1 MIREYNMRRFEPL
14 GRNDTMRG
22 FFNKVAEHIDKLD
35 SEGQRKQYRLLV
47 EELSFYESVFRSMRE
62 GVLVVDATGRT
73 VYANEAVARLTGF
86 DGAKAKGRPVRHILP
101 DWDWDNLLAPSDEGQ
116 GWTRQ
121 ASCEI
126 EVTYPERRL
135 LEIQSTPSA
144 NGTVL
149 LVRDVTLSRA
159 REESA
164 IESSRSDAV
173 RDLAAGV
180 AHEIGNP
187 LNAISLN
194 LQLLAREFRHE
205 PDEERRERLLQDI
218 STAQNEVKR
227 LEDIIKG
234 FLSALRPAKLNLVR
248 GSLDAPLK
256 DTLAAFKAQ
265 FEDRRIQMRLALP
278 SALPSVLID
287 RAQMEQVFFNLVKNA
302 LEAMKDGGAL
312 DIAVAADDRDVRVFF
327 RDNGSGMD
335 AATLSRI
342 FEPYHTTKEEGTGL
356 GLMVSRRI
364 VRAHGGEIDV
374 ESKPG
379 TGTAFTVR
387 IPRLEKRVRRLK

>member
-1 MIREYNMRRFEPL
+1 MR
-14 GRNDTMRG
+14 D

-35 SEGQRKQYRLLV
+35 AEGQRKQYRLLV
-47 EELSFYESVFRSMRE
+47 EELSFYESVFRSLRE
-62 GVLVVDATGRT
+62 GVLVVDAAGNT

-86 DGAKAKGRPVRHILP
+86 DGAKAKGRPVRHLLP
-101 DWDWDNLLAPSDEGQ
+101 DWDWDNLLAPSGEGR

-121 ASCEI
+121 ASCEL
-126 EVTYPERRL
+126 EVTYPEHRI

-149 LVRDVTLSRA
+149 LVRDVTLARA

-164 IESSRSDAV
+164 RETSRTDAV

-194 LQLLAREFRHE
+194 LQLLAREFRRE
-205 PDEERRERLLQDI
+205 PDEDRRARLLHDI
-218 STAQNEVKR
+218 ATSQNEVKR
-227 LEDIIKG
+227 LEGIIKG
-234 FLSALRPAKLNLVR
+234 FLSALRPAKLNLVP
-248 GSLDAPLK
+248 GSLVDPLT
-256 DTLAAFKAQ
+256 DTLDALKAQ
-265 FEDRRIQMRLALP
+265 FEDRRIQTQLNLP
-278 SALPSVLID
+278 SALPTVLVD
-287 RAQMEQVFFNLVKNA
+287 RAQMEQVFFNLIKNA
-302 LEAMKDGGAL
+302 LEAMKDGGDL
-312 DIAVAADDRDVRVFF
+312 DIEVGADDRDVHVVI

-335 AATLSRI
+335 AATLAHI
-342 FEPYHTTKEEGTGL
+342 FEPYKTSKEHGSGL
-356 GLMVSRRI
+356 GLMLSRRI
-364 VRAHGGEIDV
+364 VHAHGGEIDV

-379 TGTAFTVR
+379 AGTAFTVR

>member
-1 MIREYNMRRFEPL
+1 
-14 GRNDTMRG
+14 MRG

-35 SEGQRKQYRLLV
+35 AEGQRAQYRLLV
-47 EELSFYESVFRSMRE
+47 KELSFYESVFRSLRE
-62 GVLVVDATGRT
+62 GVLVVDADGTT

-86 DGAKAKGRPVRHILP
+86 DGAKARGRPVRHILP
-101 DWDWDNLLAPSDEGQ
+101 DWDWDNLLAPSDEGK

-194 LQLLAREFRHE
+194 LQLLAREFRRE
-205 PDEERRERLLQDI
+205 TDETRRTRLLHDI
-218 STAQNEVKR
+218 STAQNEVRR
-227 LEDIIKG
+227 LEGIIKG
-234 FLSALRPAKLNLVR
+234 FLSALRPAKLNLVP
-248 GSLDAPLK
+248 GSLVDPLT
-256 DTLAAFKAQ
+256 DTLDALKAQ
-265 FEDRRIQMRLALP
+265 FEDRRIQTQLSLP
-278 SALPSVLID
+278 SALPTVLVD

-302 LEAMKDGGAL
+302 LEAMKDGGSL
-312 DIAVAADDRDVRVFF
+312 EIEVDADDRDVHVVI

-335 AATLSRI
+335 AATLAHI
-342 FEPYHTTKEEGTGL
+342 FEPYQTSKEHGSGL
-356 GLMVSRRI
+356 GLMLSRRI
-364 VRAHGGEIDV
+364 VHAHGGEIDV

-379 TGTAFTVR
+379 AGTAFTVR

>member
-1 MIREYNMRRFEPL
+1 MR
-14 GRNDTMRG
+14 D

-35 SEGQRKQYRLLV
+35 AEGQRKQYRLLV
-47 EELSFYESVFRSMRE
+47 EELSFYESVFRSLRE
-62 GVLVVDATGRT
+62 GVLVVDAAGNT

-86 DGAKAKGRPVRHILP
+86 DGAKAKGRPVRHLLP
-101 DWDWDNLLAPSDEGQ
+101 DWDWDNLLAPSGEGR

-121 ASCEI
+121 ASCEL
-126 EVTYPERRL
+126 EVTYPEHRI

-149 LVRDVTLSRA
+149 LVRDVTLARA

-164 IESSRSDAV
+164 RETSRTDAV

-194 LQLLAREFRHE
+194 LQLLAREFRRE
-205 PDEERRERLLQDI
+205 PDEDRRARLLHDI
-218 STAQNEVKR
+218 ATSQNEVKR
-227 LEDIIKG
+227 LEGIIKG
-234 FLSALRPAKLNLVR
+234 FLSALRPAKLNLVP
-248 GSLDAPLK
+248 GSLVDPLT
-256 DTLAAFKAQ
+256 DTLDALKAQ
-265 FEDRRIQMRLALP
+265 FEDRRIQTQLNLP
-278 SALPSVLID
+278 SALPTVLVD
-287 RAQMEQVFFNLVKNA
+287 RAQMEQVFFNLIKNA
-302 LEAMKDGGAL
+302 LEAMRDGGDL
-312 DIAVAADDRDVRVFF
+312 DIEVGADDRDVHVVI

-335 AATLSRI
+335 AATLAHI
-342 FEPYHTTKEEGTGL
+342 FEPYQTSKEQGSGL
-356 GLMVSRRI
+356 GLMLSRRI
-364 VRAHGGEIDV
+364 VHAHGGEIDV

-379 TGTAFTVR
+379 AGTAFTVR

>member
-1 MIREYNMRRFEPL
+1 MSV
-14 GRNDTMRG
+14 
-22 FFNKVAEHIDKLD
+22 FFDKVAQRLDKLD
-35 SEGQRKQYRLLV
+35 AADRRRQFRQLADEIG
-47 EELSFYESVFRSMRE
+47 FFESVFDTLKE
-62 GVLVVDATGRT
+62 GVIVVSPGGDLL
-73 VYANEAVARLTGF
+73 YANAAAEALTGCPCS
-86 DGAKAKGRPVRHILP
+86 KARGKPIRKTIPG
-101 DWDWDNLLAPSDEGQ
+101 WDWDNLLHPAHEGWNRTSAQ
-116 GWTRQ
+116 
-121 ASCEI
+121 EL
-126 EVTYPERRL
+126 EVLYPEHRI
-135 LEIQSTPSA
+135 LELNAMPSQ
-144 NGTVL
+144 NGTVV
-149 LVRDVTLSRA
+149 LVRDVTDAHARA
-159 REESA
+159 ESA
-164 IESSRSDAV
+164 IESSRT
-173 RDLAAGV
+173 
-180 AHEIGNP
+180 
-187 LNAISLN
+187 
-194 LQLLAREFRHE
+194 REFRHE

-302 LEAMKDGGAL
+302 MEAMKDGGAL

-356 GLMVSRRI
+356 GLMVCRRI

-379 TGTAFTVR
+379 AGTTFTVR
-387 IPRLEKRVRRLK
+387 IPRLEKRVRRLT

>member
-1 MIREYNMRRFEPL
+1 MSV
-14 GRNDTMRG
+14 
-22 FFNKVAEHIDKLD
+22 FFDKVAQRLDKLD
-35 SEGQRKQYRLLV
+35 AADRRRQFRQLADEIG
-47 EELSFYESVFRSMRE
+47 FFESVFDTLKE
-62 GVLVVDATGRT
+62 GVIVASPTGDLL
-73 VYANEAVARLTGF
+73 YANAAAEALTGCPCS
-86 DGAKAKGRPVRHILP
+86 KARGKPIRKTIPG
-101 DWDWDNLLAPSDEGQ
+101 WDWDNLLHPAHEGWNRTSAQ
-116 GWTRQ
+116 
-121 ASCEI
+121 EL
-126 EVTYPERRL
+126 EVLYPEHRI
-135 LEIQSTPSA
+135 LELNAMPSQ
-144 NGTVL
+144 NGTVV
-149 LVRDVTLSRA
+149 LVRDVTDAHARA
-159 REESA
+159 ESA
-164 IESSRSDAV
+164 IESSRTDAV

-187 LNAISLN
+187 LNALSLN

-205 PDEERRERLLQDI
+205 PDEERRERLLNDI

-227 LEDIIKG
+227 LEGIIKG

-379 TGTAFTVR
+379 AGTTFTVR
-387 IPRLEKRVRRLK
+387 IPRLEKRVRRLT

>member
-1 MIREYNMRRFEPL
+1 
-14 GRNDTMRG
+14 MRG

-35 SEGQRKQYRLLV
+35 AEGQRKQYRLLV
-47 EELSFYESVFRSMRE
+47 EELSFYESVFSSLRE
-62 GVLVVDATGRT
+62 GVLVVDAAGTT

-126 EVTYPERRL
+126 EVTYPERRI
-135 LEIQSTPSA
+135 LEVQATPSA

-149 LVRDVTLSRA
+149 LVRDVTLARA
-159 REESA
+159 QEESA
-164 IESSRSDAV
+164 RESSRTDAV

-194 LQLLAREFRHE
+194 LQLLAREFRRE
-205 PDEERRERLLQDI
+205 PDEERRARLLHDI
-218 STAQNEVKR
+218 ATSQNEVKR
-227 LEDIIKG
+227 LEGIIKG
-234 FLSALRPAKLNLVR
+234 FLSAIRPAKLNLVP
-248 GSLDAPLK
+248 GSILDPLTDTLDAM
-256 DTLAAFKAQ
+256 KAQ
-265 FEDRRIQMRLALP
+265 FEDRRIQTQLNLPTALP
-278 SALPSVLID
+278 TVLVD

-302 LEAMKDGGAL
+302 IEAMKDGGTL
-312 DIAVAADDRDVRVFF
+312 TVAVASDDRDVRVFF
-327 RDNGSGMD
+327 SDNGSGMD
-335 AATLSRI
+335 AATLAHI
-342 FEPYHTTKEEGTGL
+342 FEPYQTSKEQGSGL
-356 GLMVSRRI
+356 GLMLSRRI

-379 TGTAFTVR
+379 AGTTFTVR
-387 IPRLEKRVRRLK
+387 IPRLEKRVRRLT

>member
-1 MIREYNMRRFEPL
+1 
-14 GRNDTMRG
+14 MRG

-35 SEGQRKQYRLLV
+35 AEGQRKQYRLLV
-47 EELSFYESVFRSMRE
+47 EELSFYESVFSSLRE
-62 GVLVVDATGRT
+62 GVLVVDAAGTT

-126 EVTYPERRL
+126 EVTYPERRI
-135 LEIQSTPSA
+135 LEVQATPSV

-149 LVRDVTLSRA
+149 LVRDVTLARA
-159 REESA
+159 QEESA
-164 IESSRSDAV
+164 RESSRTDAV

-194 LQLLAREFRHE
+194 LQLLAREFRRE
-205 PDEERRERLLQDI
+205 PDDERRTRLLHDI
-218 STAQNEVKR
+218 ATSQNEVKR
-227 LEDIIKG
+227 LEGIIKG
-234 FLSALRPAKLNLVR
+234 FLSAIRPAKLNLVP
-248 GSLDAPLK
+248 GSVLDPLTDTLDAM
-256 DTLAAFKAQ
+256 KAQ
-265 FEDRRIQMRLALP
+265 FEDRRIQTQLNLPTALP
-278 SALPSVLID
+278 TVLVD
-287 RAQMEQVFFNLVKNA
+287 HAQMEQVFFNLVKNA
-302 LEAMKDGGAL
+302 IEAMKDGGSL
-312 DIAVAADDRDVRVFF
+312 DIEVAADDRDVHVVF
-327 RDNGSGMD
+327 RDNGTGMD
-335 AATLSRI
+335 AATLAHI
-342 FEPYHTTKEEGTGL
+342 FEPYQTSKEQGSGL
-356 GLMVSRRI
+356 GLMLSRRI
-364 VRAHGGEIDV
+364 VHAHGGEIDV

-379 TGTAFTVR
+379 AGTAFTVR

>member
-1 MIREYNMRRFEPL
+1 
-14 GRNDTMRG
+14 MRG

-35 SEGQRKQYRLLV
+35 AEGQRAQYRLLV
-47 EELSFYESVFRSMRE
+47 KELTFYESVFRSLRE
-62 GVLVVDATGRT
+62 GVLVVDADGTT

-86 DGAKAKGRPVRHILP
+86 DGAKARGRPVRHLLP
-101 DWDWDNLLAPSDEGQ
+101 DWDWDNLLAPSDEGK

-194 LQLLAREFRHE
+194 LQLLAREFRRE
-205 PDEERRERLLQDI
+205 TDETRRTRLLHDI
-218 STAQNEVKR
+218 STAQNEVRR
-227 LEDIIKG
+227 LEGIIKG
-234 FLSALRPAKLNLVR
+234 FLSALRPAKLNLVP
-248 GSLDAPLK
+248 GSLVDPLT
-256 DTLAAFKAQ
+256 DTLDALKAQ
-265 FEDRRIQMRLALP
+265 FEDRRIQTQLSLP
-278 SALPSVLID
+278 SALPTVLVD

-302 LEAMKDGGAL
+302 LEAMKDGGSL
-312 DIAVAADDRDVRVFF
+312 EIEVDADDRDVHVVI

-335 AATLSRI
+335 AATLAHI
-342 FEPYHTTKEEGTGL
+342 FEPYQTSKEHGSGL
-356 GLMVSRRI
+356 GLMLSRRI
-364 VRAHGGEIDV
+364 VHAHGGEIDV

-379 TGTAFTVR
+379 AGTAFTVR

>member
-1 MIREYNMRRFEPL
+1 MR
-14 GRNDTMRG
+14 D

-35 SEGQRKQYRLLV
+35 AEGQRKQYRLLV
-47 EELSFYESVFRSMRE
+47 EELSFYESVFRSLCE
-62 GVLVVDATGRT
+62 GVLVVDSAGNT

-86 DGAKAKGRPVRHILP
+86 DGAKAKGRPVRHLLP
-101 DWDWDNLLAPSDEGQ
+101 DWDWDNLLAPSGEGK

-121 ASCEI
+121 ASCEL
-126 EVTYPERRL
+126 EVTYPEHRI

-149 LVRDVTLSRA
+149 LVRDVTLARA

-164 IESSRSDAV
+164 RETSRTDAV

-194 LQLLAREFRHE
+194 LQLLAREFRRE
-205 PDEERRERLLQDI
+205 PDEDRRARLLHDI
-218 STAQNEVKR
+218 ATSQNEVKR
-227 LEDIIKG
+227 LEGIIKG
-234 FLSALRPAKLNLVR
+234 FLSALRPAKLNLVP
-248 GSLDAPLK
+248 GSLVDPLT
-256 DTLAAFKAQ
+256 DTLDALKAQ
-265 FEDRRIQMRLALP
+265 FEDRRIQTQLNLP
-278 SALPSVLID
+278 SALPTVLVD
-287 RAQMEQVFFNLVKNA
+287 RAQMEQVFFNLIKNA
-302 LEAMKDGGAL
+302 LEAMKDGGDL
-312 DIAVAADDRDVRVFF
+312 DIEVGADDRDVHVVI

-335 AATLSRI
+335 AATLAHI
-342 FEPYHTTKEEGTGL
+342 FEPYQTSKEQGSGL
-356 GLMVSRRI
+356 GLMLSRRI
-364 VRAHGGEIDV
+364 VHAHGGEIDV

-379 TGTAFTVR
+379 AGTAFTVR

>member
-1 MIREYNMRRFEPL
+1 
-14 GRNDTMRG
+14 MRG

-35 SEGQRKQYRLLV
+35 AEGQRAQYRLLV
-47 EELSFYESVFRSMRE
+47 KELSFYESVFRSLRE
-62 GVLVVDATGRT
+62 GVLVVDADGTT

-86 DGAKAKGRPVRHILP
+86 DGAKARGRPVRHLLP
-101 DWDWDNLLAPSDEGQ
+101 DWDWDNLLAPSDEGK

-194 LQLLAREFRHE
+194 LQLLAREFRRE
-205 PDEERRERLLQDI
+205 TDETRRTRLLHDI
-218 STAQNEVKR
+218 STAQNEVRR
-227 LEDIIKG
+227 LEGIIKG
-234 FLSALRPAKLNLVR
+234 FLSALRPAKLNLVP
-248 GSLDAPLK
+248 GSLVDPLT
-256 DTLAAFKAQ
+256 DTLDALKAQ
-265 FEDRRIQMRLALP
+265 FEDRRIQTQLSLP
-278 SALPSVLID
+278 SALPTVLVD

-302 LEAMKDGGAL
+302 LEAMKDGGSL
-312 DIAVAADDRDVRVFF
+312 EIEVDADDRDVHVVI

-335 AATLSRI
+335 AATLAHI
-342 FEPYHTTKEEGTGL
+342 FEPYQTSKEHGSGL
-356 GLMVSRRI
+356 GLMLSRRI
-364 VRAHGGEIDV
+364 VHAHGGEIDV

>member
-1 MIREYNMRRFEPL
+1 
-14 GRNDTMRG
+14 MRG

-35 SEGQRKQYRLLV
+35 AEGQRKQYRLLV
-47 EELSFYESVFRSMRE
+47 EELSFYESVFSSLRE
-62 GVLVVDATGRT
+62 GVLVVDAAGTT

-126 EVTYPERRL
+126 EVTYPERRI
-135 LEIQSTPSA
+135 LEVQATPSV

-149 LVRDVTLSRA
+149 LVRDVTLARA
-159 REESA
+159 QEESA
-164 IESSRSDAV
+164 RESSRTDAV

-205 PDEERRERLLQDI
+205 PNEERRARLLHDI
-218 STAQNEVKR
+218 ATSQNEVKR
-227 LEDIIKG
+227 LEGIIKG
-234 FLSALRPAKLNLVR
+234 FLSAIRPAKLNLVP
-248 GSLDAPLK
+248 GSILDPLPATLDAL
-256 DTLAAFKAQ
+256 TAQ
-265 FEDRRIQMRLALP
+265 FEDRRIQTQLNLPTALP
-278 SALPSVLID
+278 TVLVD
-287 RAQMEQVFFNLVKNA
+287 HAQMEQVFFNLVKNA
-302 LEAMKDGGAL
+302 IEAMKDGGSL
-312 DIAVAADDRDVRVFF
+312 DIEVAADDRDVHVVF
-327 RDNGSGMD
+327 RDNGTGMD
-335 AATLSRI
+335 AATLAHI
-342 FEPYHTTKEEGTGL
+342 FEPYQTSKEQGSGL
-356 GLMVSRRI
+356 GLMLSRRI
-364 VRAHGGEIDV
+364 VHAHGGEIDV

-379 TGTAFTVR
+379 AGTAFTVR

>member
-1 MIREYNMRRFEPL
+1 
-14 GRNDTMRG
+14 MRG

-35 SEGQRKQYRLLV
+35 AEGQRKQYRLLV
-47 EELSFYESVFRSMRE
+47 EELSFYESVFRSLRE
-62 GVLVVDATGRT
+62 GVLVVDAAGTT

-86 DGAKAKGRPVRHILP
+86 DGAKAKGRPVRHVLP

-126 EVTYPERRL
+126 EVTYPERRI
-135 LEIQSTPSA
+135 LEIQATPSA

-149 LVRDVTLSRA
+149 LVRDVTLARA
-159 REESA
+159 QEESA
-164 IESSRSDAV
+164 RETSRTDAV

-205 PDEERRERLLQDI
+205 PDEERRTRLLHDI
-218 STAQNEVKR
+218 ATSQNEVKR
-227 LEDIIKG
+227 LEGIIKG
-234 FLSALRPAKLNLVR
+234 FLSALRPAKLNLVP
-248 GSLDAPLK
+248 GSILDPLTNTLDAL
-256 DTLAAFKAQ
+256 KAQ
-265 FEDRRIQMRLALP
+265 FADRRIQTQLSLPTALP
-278 SALPSVLID
+278 TILVD
-287 RAQMEQVFFNLVKNA
+287 CAQMEQVFFNLVKNA
-302 LEAMKDGGAL
+302 IEAMKDGGSL
-312 DIAVAADDRDVRVFF
+312 DIEVAADDRDVHVVF
-327 RDNGSGMD
+327 RDNGTGMD
-335 AATLSRI
+335 AATLAHI
-342 FEPYHTTKEEGTGL
+342 FEPYQTSKEQGSGL
-356 GLMVSRRI
+356 GLMLSRRI
-364 VRAHGGEIDV
+364 VHAHGGEIDV

-379 TGTAFTVR
+379 AGTAFTVR

>member
-1 MIREYNMRRFEPL
+1 
-14 GRNDTMRG
+14 MRG

-35 SEGQRKQYRLLV
+35 AEGQRAQYRLLV
-47 EELSFYESVFRSMRE
+47 KELSFYESVFRSLRE
-62 GVLVVDATGRT
+62 GVLVVDADGTT

-86 DGAKAKGRPVRHILP
+86 DGAKARGRPVRHILP
-101 DWDWDNLLAPSDEGQ
+101 DWDWDNLLAPSDEGK

-126 EVTYPERRL
+126 EVTYPERRI

-194 LQLLAREFRHE
+194 LQLLAREFRRE
-205 PDEERRERLLQDI
+205 ADETRRTRLLHDI

-227 LEDIIKG
+227 LEGIIKG
-234 FLSALRPAKLNLVR
+234 FLSALRPAKLNLVP
-248 GSLDAPLK
+248 GSLVDPLT
-256 DTLAAFKAQ
+256 DTLDALKAQ
-265 FEDRRIQMRLALP
+265 FEDRRIQTQLSLP
-278 SALPSVLID
+278 SALPTVLVD

-302 LEAMKDGGAL
+302 LEAMKDGGSL
-312 DIAVAADDRDVRVFF
+312 EIEVNADDRDVHVVI

-335 AATLSRI
+335 AATLAHI
-342 FEPYHTTKEEGTGL
+342 FEPYQTSKEHGSGL
-356 GLMVSRRI
+356 GLMLSRRI
-364 VRAHGGEIDV
+364 VHAHGGEIDV

-379 TGTAFTVR
+379 AGTAFTVR

>member
-1 MIREYNMRRFEPL
+1 
-14 GRNDTMRG
+14 MRG

-35 SEGQRKQYRLLV
+35 AEGQRAQYRLLV
-47 EELSFYESVFRSMRE
+47 KELSFYESVFRSLRE
-62 GVLVVDATGRT
+62 GVLVVDADGTT

-86 DGAKAKGRPVRHILP
+86 DGAKARGRPVRHLLP
-101 DWDWDNLLAPSDEGQ
+101 DWDWDNLLAPSDEGK

-194 LQLLAREFRHE
+194 LQLLAREFRRE
-205 PDEERRERLLQDI
+205 TDETRRTRLLHDI
-218 STAQNEVKR
+218 STAQNEVRR
-227 LEDIIKG
+227 LEGIIKG
-234 FLSALRPAKLNLVR
+234 FLSALRPAKLNLVP
-248 GSLDAPLK
+248 GSLVDPLT
-256 DTLAAFKAQ
+256 DTLDALKAQ
-265 FEDRRIQMRLALP
+265 FEDRRIQTQLSLP
-278 SALPSVLID
+278 SALPTVLVD
-287 RAQMEQVFFNLVKNA
+287 RAQMAPVFFNLVKNA
-302 LEAMKDGGAL
+302 LEAMKDGGSL
-312 DIAVAADDRDVRVFF
+312 EIEVDADDRDVHVVI

-335 AATLSRI
+335 AATLAHI
-342 FEPYHTTKEEGTGL
+342 FEPYQTSKEHGSGL
-356 GLMVSRRI
+356 GLMLSRRI
-364 VRAHGGEIDV
+364 VHAHGGEIDV

-379 TGTAFTVR
+379 AGTAFTVR